1 MDGSVLFGIVSVVV
15 IVLGAM
21 ITIIKKE
28 KIRDAAE
35 IVKAGIWSLKDSV
48 SPDDDTPGR
57 ITPSEIGEIVEE
69 VGKKAKEVLKDI

>member
-15 IVLGAM
+15 VVLGAM

-28 KIRDAAE
+28 KIKDATE
-35 IVKAGIWSLKDSV
+35 IVKAGIWSMKESL
-48 SPDDDTPGR
+48 SPNDDTPGK
-57 ITPSEIGEIVEE
+57 ITPAEVGELVEA

>member
-28 KIRDAAE
+28 KIKDAAE
-35 IVKAGIWSLKDSV
+35 IVKAGIWSMKESL
-48 SPDDDTPGR
+48 SPNDDTPGK
-57 ITPSEIGEIVEE
+57 ITPAEVGELVEA